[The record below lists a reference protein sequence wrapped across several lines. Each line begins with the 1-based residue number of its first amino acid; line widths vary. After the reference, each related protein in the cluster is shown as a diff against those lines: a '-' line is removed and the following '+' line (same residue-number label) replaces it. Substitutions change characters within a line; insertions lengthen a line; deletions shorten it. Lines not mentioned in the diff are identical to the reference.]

1 VETAGQAAEPPAPA
15 AAASGA
21 GVVVAWGKAETT
33 ARRETKAMTDFILI
47 VGRKKKGLFERN
59 GKDLVPKKDV
69 FGWLFKR
76 VS

>member
-1 VETAGQAAEPPAPA
+1 VETAGQAAAPPAPA

-47 VGRKKKGLFERN
+47 DLKRVVRKN
-59 GKDLVPKKDV
+59 GKIWFRRIEVLV
-69 FGWLFKR
+69 F
-76 VS
+76 